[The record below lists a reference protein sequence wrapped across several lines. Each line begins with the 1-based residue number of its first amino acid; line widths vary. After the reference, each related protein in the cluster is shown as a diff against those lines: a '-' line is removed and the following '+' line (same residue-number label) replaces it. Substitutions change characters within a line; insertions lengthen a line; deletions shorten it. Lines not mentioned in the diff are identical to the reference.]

1 MKIIWKE
8 HHQIFLRFKLLY
20 NLKCIFFFVSCLLFF
35 LPKIDGEKILAVY
48 ILDCEVNNLK
58 SIAYLSEMQS
68 HSPCASESGFLYGFP
83 FDLFKKCSEQFTKSR
98 R

>member
-1 MKIIWKE
+1 MTANEEKNE
-8 HHQIFLRFKLLY
+8 L
-20 NLKCIFFFVSCLLFF
+20 VVV
-35 LPKIDGEKILAVY
+35 DGEKILAVY